1 MVRIDAGHAAG
12 RRAVKATRLA
22 RIWSLFLRRWY
33 YLVFLSITPQIEY
46 HTRPR
51 GDGGK
56 RIILLLSQY
65 LERDDVRDIEGLSVD
80 GIVRSKQQHAAVE
93 QVEHDLG
100 ACVARSGI

>member
-1 MVRIDAGHAAG
+1 M
-12 RRAVKATRLA
+12 A
-22 RIWSLFLRRWY
+22 RIWSLFLLRWY
-33 YLVFLSITPQIEY
+33 YLVILSITPQIEY
-46 HTRPR
+46 HTQPYE
-51 GDGGK
+51 DGEK
-56 RIILLLSQY
+56 RIVLLLGKY